1 MNSNELI
8 QTADVKAMFEKREQ
22 IRTFLVAGMV
32 ALNKAMQFEK
42 DAAIS
47 TYSNIEHMLRG
58 SHTYLPY
65 EEPEKAVAQLM
76 QAVDAAFWSS
86 LLNRSGIRALMSARR
101 QEELDRQISEN
112 KSPAFEPETVASTF
126 ADLYANRASMLEEG
140 LVDLFRGLSWD
151 YRTNNPVKLGKKLIL
166 NYVLD
171 SFGSAVPR
179 SCSKIDDLMR
189 VLSVYDGKP
198 IPENRHNTLSRVYQ
212 AKNDGSWAFETNYFT
227 VKLYKK
233 GSAHLVFKPETQPLL
248 DQCNRVI
255 ARHFPGAIAHTD
267 GRKAA

>member
-1 MNSNELI
+1 MNGTELI

-22 IRTFLVAGMV
+22 IRAFLVAGMV

-47 TYSNIEHMLRG
+47 TYSNIEQMIRG
-58 SHTYLPY
+58 SHTYLHY

-86 LLNRSGIRALMSARR
+86 LLDRSGIRALMSARR
-101 QEELDRQISEN
+101 QKELDSQISEH
-112 KSPAFEPETVASTF
+112 KSPAFEPEAVASTF
-126 ADLYANRASMLEEG
+126 RDLYEQRASMLEEG

-151 YRTNNPVKLGKKLIL
+151 YRTNNPVKLGKKIIV

-171 SFGSAVPR
+171 SSGSPNHRV
-179 SCSKIDDLMR
+179 CSKIDDLVR

-198 IPENRHNTLSRVYQ
+198 IPENRHNVLSQVYQ
-212 AKNDGSWAFETNYFT
+212 AMRDGSWAFKTPYFA

-233 GSAHLVFKPETQPLL
+233 GSAHLVFKPEVQSLL

-255 ARHFPGAIAHTD
+255 ARHFPGAIAYTD
-267 GRKAA
+267 GRKVA